1 MWTPSVVMIMSFLIG
16 MVYYGV
22 SVCHDVETEEHELT
36 ERSQN
41 IYYVPIYMQYVKG
54 YSALTS
60 GALVLAYTL
69 PQSVWGI
76 GAGFFVS
83 KTNRYKLVIVRHV

>member
-1 MWTPSVVMIMSFLIG
+1 
-16 MVYYGV
+16 
-22 SVCHDVETEEHELT
+22 
-36 ERSQN
+36 
-41 IYYVPIYMQYVKG
+41 MQYVQG
-54 YSALTS
+54 YSALVS

-83 KTNRYKLVIVRHV
+83 KTNRYKLVIVSRSLQRLKYKYLGPR